1 MILLRLFYSFFKIGA
16 FSFGGGYAVLAFIQK
31 EIVNLNHWLLPSEF
45 VDVVAIS
52 QITPGP
58 IAINAAT
65 FVGYKVA
72 GYPGSAVA
80 TLGVTLPSFLIIIVI
95 ARFFIRFQENH
106 YVKAA
111 FDFIR
116 PATIGLI
123 AAAAVTTA
131 QASIVDIKS
140 ALIGIFIFILL
151 YYMKLDTILAI
162 ALSAILGL
170 LLYR

>member
-1 MILLRLFYSFFKIGA
+1 VILLRLFYSFFKIGA